1 MAQKGG
7 GAASDCARVLVYDT
21 AKRRMQHVFTVL
33 YSVCPMPQPQ
43 LFSPNSRSPLYML
56 ELSLKRLAILL
67 DCAVVLKTR
76 RIAPVCIGV
85 ASQAPPPPPS
95 FHLPLAFCCP
105 GQAEIYAHM
114 LSTLFALKRGE
125 GSEFAPFWG
134 LALHSF
140 ALQDMRRVAPAPV
153 PPSPLL
159 LLPLSPCLP
168 CCTVWLCKFSL
179 ALAFFLRV
187 FACFLN

>member
-1 MAQKGG
+1 
-7 GAASDCARVLVYDT
+7 
-21 AKRRMQHVFTVL
+21 
-33 YSVCPMPQPQ
+33 
-43 LFSPNSRSPLYML
+43 ML

-85 ASQAPPPPPS
+85 ASQPPLPT
-95 FHLPLAFCCP
+95 LPLPIIPMAFCCP

-134 LALHSF
+134 WLFILF
-140 ALQDMRRVAPAPV
+140 LLQDMRRVAPAPV
-153 PPSPLL
+153 PPSMPTF
-159 LLPLSPCLP
+159 STSLP
-168 CCTVWLCKFSL
+168 CCSVWLCKFSL

>member
-1 MAQKGG
+1 MALGG
-7 GAASDCARVLVYDT
+7 GAASDCARVLVFET

-33 YSVCPMPQPQ
+33 FSVCPMPQLQ
-43 LFSPNSRSPLYML
+43 LSICSPNSRSPLYML

-85 ASQAPPPPPS
+85 ASQPPLPHFP
-95 FHLPLAFCCP
+95 LPLAFCCP

-125 GSEFAPFWG
+125 ASELAPFWG

-153 PPSPLL
+153 PPSLLLLL
-159 LLPLSPCLP
+159 LLPSCLVVLSGCASFRLL
-168 CCTVWLCKFSL
+168 WHFSY
-179 ALAFFLRV
+179 AFLLV
-187 FACFLN
+187 F

>member
-1 MAQKGG
+1 M
-7 GAASDCARVLVYDT
+7 YDT

-33 YSVCPMPQPQ
+33 FSVCPMPQLQ
-43 LFSPNSRSPLYML
+43 LPSPNSRSPLYML

-85 ASQAPPPPPS
+85 ASQLSPPS
-95 FHLPLAFCCP
+95 PLPLAFCCP

-153 PPSPLL
+153 PPAP
-159 LLPLSPCLP
+159 SPCLP
-168 CCTVWLCKFSL
+168 ALLYCL
-179 ALAFFLRV
+179 AVQV
-187 FACFLN
+187 FACFGIFPTRFCLFSKLKLI

>member
-1 MAQKGG
+1 
-7 GAASDCARVLVYDT
+7 
-21 AKRRMQHVFTVL
+21 
-33 YSVCPMPQPQ
+33 
-43 LFSPNSRSPLYML
+43 ML

-76 RIAPVCIGV
+76 RIAPVCIWGG
-85 ASQAPPPPPS
+85 QPAPPSLSQP
-95 FHLPLAFCCP
+95 FPLHSSPP

-114 LSTLFALKRGE
+114 LSTVFALKRECRGQNV
-125 GSEFAPFWG
+125 GPFLG

-140 ALQDMRRVAPAPV
+140 AGKDMRRVAV
-153 PPSPLL
+153 VSPLL
-159 LLPLSPCLP
+159 SLSLPRLVVSPVCP
-168 CCTVWLCKFSL
+168 GKFSL